1 MTRLLLIYLVM
12 TVAYAF
18 LRIPVGQAMNYVLGG
33 LVTTLYVPLF
43 ITILLLSVITG
54 SYSSLLLNRFVDQKQ
69 LKQSQAKMRE
79 FQQVYRE
86 AQLAGDKGKLKK
98 LEKERAEVM
107 ELEHGRPST
116 DNEAHAI
123 HSDHLATAFWLAK
136 LHNVASRLL
145 ADPRV
150 NYDQFT
156 LFWNTAVHSRC
167 HPRFSGLAHL
177 VPSLLTRLYSSHPQ
191 DFGNVT
197 CNRIRVQPVSCQF
210 SRALSPLSPKG
221 PFRFHTQPRLSRAF
235 SLSQLKSSSTRFTVS
250 ASASVLIDVP
260 EK

>member
-107 ELEHGRPST
+107 ELSMDVQAQTMRPMPYILIISLPLFGWLSYTMSQAGSWPTRVST
-116 DNEAHAI
+116 TI
-123 HSDHLATAFWLAK
+123 K
-136 LHNVASRLL
+136 
-145 ADPRV
+145 
-150 NYDQFT
+150 FT

-177 VPSLLTRLYSSHPQ
+177 VPSLLTRLYSSHSQ

-197 CNRIRVQPVSCQF
+197 TGNRIELSKFPVS
-210 SRALSPLSPKG
+210 SPEHCRRCLRRGHYDSILN
-221 PFRFHTQPRLSRAF
+221 H
-235 SLSQLKSSSTRFTVS
+235 
-250 ASASVLIDVP
+250 D
-260 EK
+260 